1 MNAGTEKLP
10 LHTPAANTP
19 TDSRHLGV
27 LLLDMGKI
35 QPDQAEQV
43 LRLQKESGLR
53 FGEAAVKLGFITQQD
68 VQQALARQYDYP
80 YILPGSSPVSEEVVA
95 AYQPFSHQVEAL
107 RAIRSQLMVRWLAAE
122 SGKVLAVLSANR
134 REGRSYLAANL
145 SVVFSQ
151 LGERTLL
158 IDADMRNPRQHVLF
172 GLNSGAGLSTL
183 LAGRASW
190 EAMRRVPGLIDL
202 SVLPAG
208 PIPPNPGEL
217 VTRPNFGDALEH
229 ASRQF
234 DVVIVDAP
242 AAKLGSDAEMIA
254 ARAGSAVVTV
264 RSQSTRVNDIVTLR
278 DRLMGSNTKI
288 VGSVFND
295 Y

>member
-1 MNAGTEKLP
+1 MNASTEKLP
-10 LHTPAANTP
+10 LHTLSANTP
-19 TDSRHLGV
+19 TDARHLGT

-35 QPDQAEQV
+35 QPEQAEQV

-53 FGEAAVKLGFITQQD
+53 FGEAAVKLGFITEQD

-80 YILPGSSPVSEEVVA
+80 YILPGSSPVSEAVVA

-107 RAIRSQLMVRWLAAE
+107 RAIRSQLMVRWLAAG
-122 SGKVLAVLSANR
+122 SGKVLAVLSPNR
-134 REGRSYLAANL
+134 KEGRSYLAANL

-172 GLNSGAGLSTL
+172 GLDSGAGLSTL
-183 LAGRASW
+183 LAGRAGW
-190 EAMRRVPGLIDL
+190 EAMRKVPGLIDL

-217 VTRPNFGDALEH
+217 VTRPNFGDALEQ
-229 ASRQF
+229 AARQF
-234 DVVIVDAP
+234 DVVIVDVP

-254 ARAGSAVVTV
+254 VRAGSAVMIV
-264 RSQSTRVNDIVTLR
+264 RSQTTRASDIATLR